1 MHSASRSDVHRGRAL
16 RAAMT
21 DPEIHLWVRL
31 RGRQL
36 DGFAFRRQ
44 IPMGPYVVDFVC
56 FKARLVIE
64 VAGGQ
69 HSMMTRGDGDRTCW
83 LESRGFRVLRFWNPD
98 VRQQTEA
105 VLQEIRA
112 ALHGSSP
119 RITAGQR
126 N

>member
-1 MHSASRSDVHRGRAL
+1 MQSASRSDVRRARAL

-44 IPMGPYVVDFVC
+44 IPIGPYVVDFVC
-56 FKARLVIE
+56 FKASLVIE
-64 VAGGQ
+64 VDGGQ
-69 HSMMTRGDGDRTCW
+69 HSTMTMSDSERTSW
-83 LESRGFRVLRFWNPD
+83 LESRGFRVLRFWNMD
-98 VRQQTEA
+98 VRQQTEG
-105 VLQEIRA
+105 VLEEIRA

-119 RITAGQR
+119 THRSGAKK
-126 N
+126 